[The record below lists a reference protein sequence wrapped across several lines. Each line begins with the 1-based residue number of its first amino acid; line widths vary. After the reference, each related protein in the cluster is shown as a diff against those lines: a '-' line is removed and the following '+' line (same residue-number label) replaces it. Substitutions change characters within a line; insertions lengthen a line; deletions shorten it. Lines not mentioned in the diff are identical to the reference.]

1 MKKGKSTSLFPFL
14 FYFYFMKLPRRL
26 KYFIVLVVFF
36 IVLLSCSKPALIRL
50 SDFLTKSEKVEANVL
65 IIEGWLSYNDL
76 EYAMNE
82 FSTGSYEYIFTTGLK
97 STREYYNVNTDGFLI
112 FYTGGKSPKP
122 VRSVAVR
129 ASSEL
134 DGKHAAHFKVWVND
148 IVVAG
153 YHADKR
159 RRLYSAPWNGSPVD
173 SVMIEFDND
182 VMGEFGDRNLFVKE
196 IILNGD
202 TRIPF
207 LNNSVYDISELDNRN
222 RIINNMTS
230 NSELTAKRL
239 LSMGID
245 TARVVAI
252 PGERVRVNRTLTSA
266 IAVRDWL
273 TKNDLDIKG
282 INILSSGTHS
292 RRTWMTFDRILPESV
307 NVGIIALPDS
317 KENKTEG
324 IRYMKTA
331 RETIAYIY
339 YWLMLML
346 Y

>member
-1 MKKGKSTSLFPFL
+1 MNLS
-14 FYFYFMKLPRRL
+14 RRF
-26 KYFIVLVVFF
+26 KYLVVA
-36 IVLLSCSKPALIRL
+36 IVIFAGLLVIAKPALLRISAFL
-50 SDFLTKSEKVEANVL
+50 SKYEKVDADVL

-76 EYAMNE
+76 EYAVSE
-82 FSTGSYEYIFTTGLK
+82 FSNGKYEYIFTTGLK

-112 FYTGGKSPKP
+112 FYTGGKSLQP
-122 VRSVAVR
+122 VKNVAVR

-134 DGKHAAHFKVWVND
+134 EGEHAAHFKIWIND
-148 IVVAG
+148 RVVAG

-182 VMGEFGDRNLFVKE
+182 VMGDFGDRNLFVKE
-196 IILNGD
+196 IILND
-202 TRIPF
+202 DVRIPF
-207 LNNSVYDISELDNRN
+207 LNNTVYDISKLDNKN

-245 TARVVAI
+245 TSRVVAI
-252 PGERVRVNRTLTSA
+252 PGERARVNRTLTSA
-266 IAVRDWL
+266 LAVRDWL
-273 TKNDLDIKG
+273 AENDFKVKG

-292 RRTWMTFDRILPESV
+292 RRTWMTFDRILDKSV
-307 NVGIIALPDS
+307 NIGVIALPDS
-317 KENKTEG
+317 KNNSGDGVRYLKTV
-324 IRYMKTA
+324 

-339 YWLMLML
+339 YWLILLL